1 MVGMLQVAPPEIRGQ
16 MGSLN
21 QLTICFGILG
31 ALLVNVILPPA
42 SWRIMF
48 WIATLPA
55 LFLAFGNLPAT
66 DLCAVAQTS
75 HLIAMPKRST
85 NGCQQQFH

>member
-1 MVGMLQVAPPEIRGQ
+1 

-31 ALLVNVILPPA
+31 ALLVNVVFPPA

-48 WIATLPA
+48 WIATLPP
-55 LFLAFGNLPAT
+55 LFLAFGEASNL
-66 DLCAVAQTS
+66 
-75 HLIAMPKRST
+75 
-85 NGCQQQFH
+85 